1 MIGETLALSAA
12 LCYAVAAVLYK
23 KALGNISY
31 LSMNLVRTVFAT
43 LLLLATLPATQ
54 YHSSTIT
61 FNQLA
66 LIVIGSVFGLVIG
79 DTLYYVGLKKIG
91 ISRAQP
97 ISSSYPL
104 YSMFLAAV
112 ILNERLTLPVAAGTP
127 LVVVGI
133 ALISLNRNEKNDATL
148 NSGATKLGVTSS
160 IIAPVFWSIGL
171 ALIKMALNYPS
182 IDPIFAAFISRMTA
196 LPFLLFAVIAAG
208 ELNQIGKLTRVD
220 VTIPAVGGMLEIG
233 LGAILLFSSLALID
247 ASRAI
252 PLSSTYPL
260 FSLVLASIYSG
271 EKVGAKNVVG
281 TMLIVAGI
289 ILVTFLAQ

>member
-1 MIGETLALSAA
+1 MIGEILALSAA

-23 KALGNISY
+23 KALRNVSY
-31 LSMNLVRTVFAT
+31 LSVNLVRTVFAT

-54 YHSSTIT
+54 YHSSTVT
-61 FNQLA
+61 FDQLA
-66 LIVIGSVFGLVIG
+66 LIVIGSVFILAIG

-112 ILNERLTLPVAAGTP
+112 ILNERLTLAVAVGTS

-133 ALISLNRNEKNDATL
+133 ALIGLNRNEKNNTAL
-148 NSGATKLGVTSS
+148 NGGAAKLGVASS
-160 IIAPVFWSIGL
+160 IVAAVFWSIGL
-171 ALIKMALNYPS
+171 AFIKMALNYS
-182 IDPIFAAFISRMTA
+182 NIDPIFAAFISRTAA

-208 ELNQIGKLTRVD
+208 DLNRIRKLTRVD

-233 LGAILLFSSLALID
+233 LGAILLFSSLALTD

-252 PLSSTYPL
+252 PLSSVSPL
-260 FSLVLASIYSG
+260 FSLVIASIYSG
-271 EKVGAKNVVG
+271 ERVGTRNVVG
-281 TMLIVAGI
+281 TVLIVAGI
-289 ILVTFLAQ
+289 ILVTFYAQ

>member
-1 MIGETLALSAA
+1 MIGEILALSAA

-23 KALGNISY
+23 KALRNASY
-31 LSMNLVRTVFAT
+31 LSVNLVRTLFAT

-66 LIVIGSVFGLVIG
+66 LIVIGSVFNLAIG

-91 ISRAQP
+91 VSRAQP

-104 YSMFLAAV
+104 YTMFLAAL
-112 ILNERLTLPVAAGTP
+112 ILDERLTLAVAVGTP

-133 ALISLNRNEKNDATL
+133 ALVSLNRNEKNNTAL
-148 NSGATKLGVTSS
+148 NGEATKLGVTSS
-160 IIAPVFWSIGL
+160 IIAAAFWSIGL
-171 ALIKMALNYPS
+171 ALIKMALNYPNT
-182 IDPIFAAFISRMTA
+182 DPIFAAFISRAVA
-196 LPFLLFAVIAAG
+196 LPFLLIAVIAVG
-208 ELNQIGKLTRVD
+208 ELNQIRKLTRVD
-220 VTIPAVGGMLEIG
+220 VTIPAAGGVLEIG

-252 PLSSTYPL
+252 PLSSISPL
-260 FSLVLASIYSG
+260 FSLVLASTYSG
-271 EKVGAKNVVG
+271 EKVVTKNVVG
-281 TMLIVAGI
+281 TILIVAGI
-289 ILVTFLAQ
+289 ILVTFYA